1 MRTLKYLIDK
11 TYIKMEKTD
20 LNEIPSEIT
29 LEYFADLVEK
39 MRHQQRRY
47 FATRDK
53 QVLIESKAL
62 EMRVDLII
70 ARMKDKQL
78 SLFP

>member
-11 TYIKMEKTD
+11 TYIEMEKTD

-53 QVLIESKAL
+53 QLLSESKAL
-62 EMRVDLII
+62 ERKVDLII
-70 ARMKDKQL
+70 TRMKDRQQ

>member
-11 TYIKMEKTD
+11 TYIEMEKTD

-53 QVLIESKAL
+53 QVLSESKAL
-62 EMRVDLII
+62 ERRVDLII
-70 ARMKDKQL
+70 ARMKDRQQ

>member
-1 MRTLKYLIDK
+1 MRTLKYINDK
-11 TYIKMEKTD
+11 RYIEMGKTD
-20 LNEIPSEIT
+20 LNEIPSEIS

-53 QVLIESKAL
+53 QVLSESKAL
-62 EMRVDLII
+62 ERRVDLII
-70 ARMKDKQL
+70 ARMKDRQQ

>member
-11 TYIKMEKTD
+11 TYIEMEKTD
-20 LNEIPSEIT
+20 LNEIPSEIS

-53 QVLIESKAL
+53 QVLSESKAL
-62 EMRVDLII
+62 ERRVDLII
-70 ARMKDKQL
+70 ARMKDRQQ
-78 SLFP
+78 SLFT

>member
-11 TYIKMEKTD
+11 TYIEMEKTD
-20 LNEIPSEIT
+20 LNEIPSEIS

-53 QVLIESKAL
+53 QVLSESKEL
-62 EMRVDLII
+62 ERRVDLII
-70 ARMKDKQL
+70 ARMKDRQQ

>member
-11 TYIKMEKTD
+11 TYIEMEKTD
-20 LNEIPSEIT
+20 LNEIPSKIT

-53 QVLIESKAL
+53 QVLSESKAL
-62 EMRVDLII
+62 ERKVDLII
-70 ARMKDKQL
+70 ARMKDRQQ

>member
-11 TYIKMEKTD
+11 TYIEMEKTD
-20 LNEIPSEIT
+20 LNEIPSEIS

-70 ARMKDKQL
+70 ARLKDRQL

>member
-11 TYIKMEKTD
+11 TYIEMEKTD
-20 LNEIPSEIT
+20 LNEIPNEIT
-29 LEYFADLVEK
+29 LDYFVDLVEK

-53 QVLIESKAL
+53 QVLVESKAL
-62 EMRVDLII
+62 ERRVDLII
-70 ARMKDKQL
+70 SRMKDRQQ

>member
-11 TYIKMEKTD
+11 TYIEMEKTD
-20 LNEIPSEIT
+20 LNEIPSEIS
-29 LEYFADLVEK
+29 LEYFAELVER

-53 QVLIESKAL
+53 QVLSESKAL
-62 EMRVDLII
+62 ERRVDLII
-70 ARMKDKQL
+70 ARMKDRQQ